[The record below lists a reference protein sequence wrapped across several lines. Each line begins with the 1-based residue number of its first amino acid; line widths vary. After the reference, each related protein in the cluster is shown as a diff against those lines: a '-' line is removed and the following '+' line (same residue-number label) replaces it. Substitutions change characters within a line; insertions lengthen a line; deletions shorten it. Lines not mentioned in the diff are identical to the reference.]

1 MSQQYILISSI
12 NLNLFDINI
21 YRFDNYS
28 GEIINNETIN
38 EKMEEL
44 NTQELAIEVAQIVS
58 EFAGVSRVDIF
69 DKSNNLLLE
78 VAPI

>member
-21 YRFDNYS
+21 YRLDNYS

>member
-1 MSQQYILISSI
+1 MSQQYILISNI
-12 NLNLFDINI
+12 NLNLFNINI
-21 YRFDNYS
+21 YRLNNYS

-38 EKMEEL
+38 EKIEEL
-44 NTQELAIEVAQIVS
+44 NAQELAIEVAQIVS
-58 EFAGVSRVDIF
+58 EFVGVSRIDIF